1 MRQTLVSQAG
11 TTVRALYDLYPD
23 FDIDIAAERAALTEA
38 DLVIWLTPVHWYS
51 VPALMKHWIDQVL
64 AYGWAYGPD
73 GNALRGKTVW
83 WVTSAGAMPADY
95 SATGAHGRP
104 FADFRGA
111 AGADRALL
119 RHALAGAVCRAR
131 RPRQFG
137 GPGQRQLR
145 RPAATARGAPRR
157 PRRRRRTRNRRM
169 TQAIL
174 FLLAALIFVPLAVRA
189 GLGSVLG
196 YLVAGMVIGPVGFA
210 LVSDPAAILHVS
222 ELGVVLML
230 FVIGLELEPQRL
242 WAMRSAVFGGGAL
255 QMLLCA
261 SLLMPVG
268 LMIGWTWQA
277 SLVAALALALS
288 STAIAV
294 AILQERNLMARP
306 VGQTGFAMLLFQDIA
321 AIPLLAL
328 AAVLGTAAPAATES
342 GHGAAHSGGVLLQI
356 AAVVGVIVFG
366 RFVAYP
372 LMRYIARINVRELFT
387 GFALL
392 LVLGVAALMEYVGLS
407 MGLGAFLAGVLLAS
421 SEYRHALENDILP
434 FKGLLLGLF
443 FIAVGMSMQ
452 LGLLLTAPLQVIVGL
467 VLVVALKALGLW
479 LLGPVVKL
487 TGSQRS
493 MLAIVLSQV
502 GEFAFVVLAAA
513 KASSVLPSADAD
525 LLTLIAALSMVSTP
539 LPADRLRP
547 LQPPRDQRPPGRHHR
562 RRRVAGAAG
571 RLRPLR
577 PDRRAQPCSSAGIK
591 PTVIDHDADT
601 VDSARRFGFKVHF
614 GDASQPDLL
623 HAAGVGQAR
632 AFVIAIDDAAQATRL
647 AHELPRV
654 APRSADHRARFRL
667 GARDGSAGR
676 ACAPRAARGAWRARC
691 AAPAPR
697 WSCWASTAS
706 TRASSPTTSGDTPRC
721 GETGAAD
728 CVRSTSATT

>member
-1 MRQTLVSQAG
+1 
-11 TTVRALYDLYPD
+11 
-23 FDIDIAAERAALTEA
+23 
-38 DLVIWLTPVHWYS
+38 
-51 VPALMKHWIDQVL
+51 
-64 AYGWAYGPD
+64 
-73 GNALRGKTVW
+73 
-83 WVTSAGAMPADY
+83 
-95 SATGAHGRP
+95 
-104 FADFRGA
+104 
-111 AGADRALL
+111 
-119 RHALAGAVCRAR
+119 
-131 RPRQFG
+131 
-137 GPGQRQLR
+137 
-145 RPAATARGAPRR
+145 
-157 PRRRRRTRNRRM
+157 M

-174 FLLAALIFVPLAVRA
+174 FLLAALVFVPLAVRA

-196 YLVAGMVIGPVGFA
+196 YLVAGMVIGPVGFG
-210 LVSDPAAILHVS
+210 LVNDPTAILHVS

-255 QMLLCA
+255 QMLVCA
-261 SLLMPVG
+261 ALLMPVG
-268 LMIGWTWQA
+268 LLLGWSWQA

-328 AAVLGTAAPAATES
+328 AAVLGTAAPASPDA
-342 GHGAAHSGGVLLQI
+342 GHGTAHGGGVLLQI

-467 VLVVALKALGLW
+467 LLVVALKALGLW

-513 KASSVLPSADAD
+513 KASSVLPAATAD

-539 LPADRLRP
+539 LLLIAFDRYSRPETDDRPADAIEDAESPVL
-547 LQPPRDQRPPGRHHR
+547 LAGFGRYGQI
-562 RRRVAGAAG
+562 VA
-571 RLRPLR
+571 RTLL
-577 PDRRAQPCSSAGIK
+577 SAGIK

-647 AHELPRV
+647 AQELHESHPQLPIV
-654 APRSADHRARFRL
+654 ARAFDAVHEMDLVDAHVHHAQREVLESSLRSARATLELLGFDRFHARQLADDFRRHSESAVKHARQMRQVDERDDMIKRMREAREEFERQMQDDLQRQRQHR
-667 GARDGSAGR
+667 
-676 ACAPRAARGAWRARC
+676 PARGWDQ
-691 AAPAPR
+691 P
-697 WSCWASTAS
+697 
-706 TRASSPTTSGDTPRC
+706 
-721 GETGAAD
+721 E
-728 CVRSTSATT
+728 

>member
-1 MRQTLVSQAG
+1 
-11 TTVRALYDLYPD
+11 
-23 FDIDIAAERAALTEA
+23 
-38 DLVIWLTPVHWYS
+38 
-51 VPALMKHWIDQVL
+51 
-64 AYGWAYGPD
+64 
-73 GNALRGKTVW
+73 
-83 WVTSAGAMPADY
+83 
-95 SATGAHGRP
+95 
-104 FADFRGA
+104 
-111 AGADRALL
+111 
-119 RHALAGAVCRAR
+119 
-131 RPRQFG
+131 
-137 GPGQRQLR
+137 
-145 RPAATARGAPRR
+145 
-157 PRRRRRTRNRRM
+157 M

-196 YLVAGMVIGPVGFA
+196 YLVAGMVIGPVGFG
-210 LVSDPAAILHVS
+210 LVSDPTAILHVS

-261 SLLMPVG
+261 ALLMPLG
-268 LMIGWTWQA
+268 LLLGWTWQA
-277 SLVAALALALS
+277 SLVAALALSLS

-294 AILQERNLMARP
+294 AILQERNLMPRP

-328 AAVLGTAAPAATES
+328 AAVLGTAAPVAPEA
-342 GHGAAHSGGVLLQI
+342 GHGAAHGSVLLQAAAI
-356 AAVVGVIVFG
+356 AGVIVIG
-366 RFVAYP
+366 RYVAYPAMRFVA
-372 LMRYIARINVRELFT
+372 RIQVRELFT

-392 LVLGVAALMEYVGLS
+392 LVLGVAALMDFVGLS

-452 LGLLLTAPLQVIVGL
+452 LGLLLTAPVQVIVGL
-467 VLVVALKALGLW
+467 LLVVALKAVGLW

-487 TGSQRS
+487 AGSQRS
-493 MLAIVLSQV
+493 LLAILLSQV

-513 KASSVLPSADAD
+513 KASSVLPAATAD
-525 LLTLIAALSMVSTP
+525 LLTLIAALSMVTTP
-539 LPADRLRP
+539 LLLIAFDRYGRPETSDRPADAIEDAESPVL
-547 LQPPRDQRPPGRHHR
+547 LAGFGRYGQI
-562 RRRVAGAAG
+562 VA
-571 RLRPLR
+571 RTLL
-577 PDRRAQPCSSAGIK
+577 SAGIK

-647 AHELPRV
+647 AHELHQSHPDLPIV
-654 APRSADHRARFRL
+654 ARAYDAVHEMDLVDAHVHHAQREVLESSLRSARATLELLGFDRFHARQLADDFRRHSVKAVRQARTARL
-667 GARDGSAGR
+667 EDDRDDIIKRMREAREEFERQMQEDLAQQR
-676 ACAPRAARGAWRARC
+676 QH
-691 AAPAPR
+691 APAKGWDQP
-697 WSCWASTAS
+697 
-706 TRASSPTTSGDTPRC
+706 D
-721 GETGAAD
+721 
-728 CVRSTSATT
+728 

>member
-1 MRQTLVSQAG
+1 
-11 TTVRALYDLYPD
+11 
-23 FDIDIAAERAALTEA
+23 
-38 DLVIWLTPVHWYS
+38 
-51 VPALMKHWIDQVL
+51 
-64 AYGWAYGPD
+64 
-73 GNALRGKTVW
+73 
-83 WVTSAGAMPADY
+83 
-95 SATGAHGRP
+95 
-104 FADFRGA
+104 
-111 AGADRALL
+111 
-119 RHALAGAVCRAR
+119 
-131 RPRQFG
+131 
-137 GPGQRQLR
+137 
-145 RPAATARGAPRR
+145 
-157 PRRRRRTRNRRM
+157 M

-196 YLVAGMVIGPVGFA
+196 YLVAGMVIGPVGFG
-210 LVSDPAAILHVS
+210 LVSDPTAILHVS

-261 SLLMPVG
+261 ALLMPVG
-268 LMIGWTWQA
+268 LMMGWSWQA
-277 SLVAALALALS
+277 ALVAALAMALS

-328 AAVLGTAAPAATES
+328 AAVLGTAAPAAPDA
-342 GHGAAHSGGVLLQI
+342 GHGAAQGGPLLQI
-356 AAVVGVIVFG
+356 AAVVGVVVFG
-366 RFVAYP
+366 RYVAYP
-372 LMRYIARINVRELFT
+372 AMRFVARINVRELFT

-452 LGLLLTAPLQVIVGL
+452 LGLLLTAPVQVIVGL
-467 VLVVALKALGLW
+467 LLVVALKALGLW

-513 KASSVLPSADAD
+513 KASSVLPAADAD
-525 LLTLIAALSMVSTP
+525 LLTLIAALSMVTTP
-539 LPADRLRP
+539 LLLIAFDRYGRP
-547 LQPPRDQRPPGRHHR
+547 ETSDRPVDAIEDAESPVLLAGFGRYGQI
-562 RRRVAGAAG
+562 VA
-571 RLRPLR
+571 RTLL
-577 PDRRAQPCSSAGIK
+577 SAGIK

-623 HAAGVGQAR
+623 HAAGVGRAR
-632 AFVIAIDDAAQATRL
+632 AFVIAIDDAVQATRL
-647 AHELPRV
+647 AHELHESHPDLPIV
-654 APRSADHRARFRL
+654 ARAFDAVHEMDLVDAHVHHAQREVLESSLRSARATLELLGFDRFHARQLADDFRRHTEGAIRQARLARQQDERDDIIKRMREAREEFERQMQDDLQRQRQHR
-667 GARDGSAGR
+667 
-676 ACAPRAARGAWRARC
+676 PARGWDQ
-691 AAPAPR
+691 P
-697 WSCWASTAS
+697 
-706 TRASSPTTSGDTPRC
+706 D
-721 GETGAAD
+721 
-728 CVRSTSATT
+728 

>member
-1 MRQTLVSQAG
+1 
-11 TTVRALYDLYPD
+11 
-23 FDIDIAAERAALTEA
+23 
-38 DLVIWLTPVHWYS
+38 
-51 VPALMKHWIDQVL
+51 
-64 AYGWAYGPD
+64 
-73 GNALRGKTVW
+73 
-83 WVTSAGAMPADY
+83 
-95 SATGAHGRP
+95 
-104 FADFRGA
+104 
-111 AGADRALL
+111 
-119 RHALAGAVCRAR
+119 
-131 RPRQFG
+131 
-137 GPGQRQLR
+137 
-145 RPAATARGAPRR
+145 
-157 PRRRRRTRNRRM
+157 M

-196 YLVAGMVIGPVGFA
+196 YLVAGMVIGPVGFG
-210 LVSDPAAILHVS
+210 LVNDPTAILHVS

-255 QMLLCA
+255 QMLVCA
-261 SLLMPVG
+261 ALLMPFG
-268 LMIGWTWQA
+268 LLLGWSWQA

-294 AILQERNLMARP
+294 AILQERNLMPRP

-328 AAVLGTAAPAATES
+328 AAVLGTAAAAAPDA
-342 GHGAAHSGGVLLQI
+342 GHGAAHGGGVLLQI
-356 AAVVGVIVFG
+356 AAVVGVVVFG
-366 RFVAYP
+366 RYVAYP
-372 LMRYIARINVRELFT
+372 LMRFIARINVRELFT

-452 LGLLLTAPLQVIVGL
+452 LGLLLTAPVQVIVGL
-467 VLVVALKALGLW
+467 LLVVALKALGLW
-479 LLGPVVKL
+479 LLGPIVKL

-513 KASSVLPSADAD
+513 KASSVLPAADAD
-525 LLTLIAALSMVSTP
+525 LLTLIAALSMVTTP
-539 LPADRLRP
+539 LLLIAFDRYGRPETSDRPADTIEDAESPVL
-547 LQPPRDQRPPGRHHR
+547 LAGFGRYGQI
-562 RRRVAGAAG
+562 VA
-571 RLRPLR
+571 RTLL
-577 PDRRAQPCSSAGIK
+577 SAGIK

-647 AHELPRV
+647 AHELHESHPHLPIV
-654 APRSADHRARFRL
+654 ARAFDAVHEMDLIDAQVHHAQREVLESSLRSARATLELLGFDRFHARQLADDFRRHTEGAVKQARLARQQDDRDDIIKRMREAREEFERQMQDDLQRQRQHR
-667 GARDGSAGR
+667 
-676 ACAPRAARGAWRARC
+676 PARGWDQ
-691 AAPAPR
+691 P
-697 WSCWASTAS
+697 
-706 TRASSPTTSGDTPRC
+706 
-721 GETGAAD
+721 E
-728 CVRSTSATT
+728 

>member
-1 MRQTLVSQAG
+1 
-11 TTVRALYDLYPD
+11 
-23 FDIDIAAERAALTEA
+23 
-38 DLVIWLTPVHWYS
+38 
-51 VPALMKHWIDQVL
+51 
-64 AYGWAYGPD
+64 
-73 GNALRGKTVW
+73 
-83 WVTSAGAMPADY
+83 
-95 SATGAHGRP
+95 
-104 FADFRGA
+104 
-111 AGADRALL
+111 
-119 RHALAGAVCRAR
+119 
-131 RPRQFG
+131 
-137 GPGQRQLR
+137 
-145 RPAATARGAPRR
+145 
-157 PRRRRRTRNRRM
+157 M

-174 FLLAALIFVPLAVRA
+174 FLLAALVFVPLAVRA

-196 YLVAGMVIGPVGFA
+196 YLVAGMVIGPVGFG
-210 LVSDPAAILHVS
+210 LVSDPTAILHVS

-255 QMLLCA
+255 QMLVCA
-261 SLLMPVG
+261 ALLMPVG
-268 LMIGWTWQA
+268 LLLGWTWQA

-328 AAVLGTAAPAATES
+328 AAVLGTAAPSATDA
-342 GHGAAHSGGVLLQI
+342 GHGGGVLLQI

-452 LGLLLTAPLQVIVGL
+452 LGLLLTAPVQVIVGL
-467 VLVVALKALGLW
+467 LLLVALKALALW

-513 KASSVLPSADAD
+513 KASSVLPAATAD

-539 LPADRLRP
+539 LLLIAFDRVSRSETDDRPADAIEDAESPVL
-547 LQPPRDQRPPGRHHR
+547 LAGFGRYGQI
-562 RRRVAGAAG
+562 VA
-571 RLRPLR
+571 RTLL
-577 PDRRAQPCSSAGIK
+577 SAGIK

-623 HAAGVGQAR
+623 HAAGVAKAR

-647 AHELPRV
+647 AHELHESHPNLPIV
-654 APRSADHRARFRL
+654 ARAFDAVHEMDLVDAHVHHAQREVLESSLRSARATLELLGFDRFHARQLADDFRRHTESAVKHARLMRQVDERDDIIKRMREAREEFERQMQDDLQRQRQHR
-667 GARDGSAGR
+667 
-676 ACAPRAARGAWRARC
+676 PARGWDQ
-691 AAPAPR
+691 P
-697 WSCWASTAS
+697 
-706 TRASSPTTSGDTPRC
+706 
-721 GETGAAD
+721 E
-728 CVRSTSATT
+728 